1 MRRRWYYFT
10 RRNDKALD
18 GLSGDK
24 CRAAVDVSALMV
36 TLFRRVRKVA
46 ACASMCG
53 KMAFRTVKHGE
64 HLILI
69 SNALILTIK
78 NFNNKQLNHYS

>member
-1 MRRRWYYFT
+1 LRRQSADR
-10 RRNDKALD
+10 
-18 GLSGDK
+18 
-24 CRAAVDVSALMV
+24 ALMV

>member
-1 MRRRWYYFT
+1 VRRRWYYLT

-24 CRAAVDVSALMV
+24 GRAAVDVSTLV
-36 TLFRRVRKVA
+36 IELFRRVRKVA
-46 ACASMCG
+46 ACASVCG
-53 KMAFRTVKHGE
+53 KMAFRAMKHGE

-78 NFNNKQLNHYS
+78 TFNNKDLNYYS